1 VTTDPGRLRYLAN
14 AVSTA
19 TPAQRIVMLYD
30 RLGLDIERAAS
41 GDADGGASPHIRHA
55 QQIVAELL
63 SSLDTSVWKGAANL
77 TAIYGFL
84 LSELIACNTEPD
96 PDRLRVLGDVV
107 SRLRSSWHEAAQQLA
122 GGSRPTQP
130 AASVTAGAWVG

>member
-1 VTTDPGRLRYLAN
+1 VSTDAGRLRYLAN

-41 GDADGGASPHIRHA
+41 VEMGGEASPHVRHA

-63 SSLDTSVWKGAANL
+63 SSLDSSVWAGADDLA
-77 TAIYGFL
+77 AIYGYL
-84 LSELIACNTEPD
+84 LTELIGCNTEPD
-96 PDRLRVLGDVV
+96 PERLRSVGAIVAD
-107 SRLRSSWHEAAQQLA
+107 LRSSWHEAGQQIA
-122 GGSRPTQP
+122 SGPARP
-130 AASVTAGAWVG
+130 ASLSAFGAWVG

>member
-1 VTTDPGRLRYLAN
+1 MTTDAGRLRYLAN

-41 GDADGGASPHIRHA
+41 TEASSEASPHIRHA

-63 SSLDTSVWKGAANL
+63 SSLDASVWAGADDLA
-77 TAIYGFL
+77 AIYGYL
-84 LSELIACNTEPD
+84 LTELIGCNSQPD
-96 PDRLRVLGDVV
+96 PDRLRSVGVIVAD
-107 SRLRSSWHEAAQQLA
+107 LRSSWHEAGQQISSA
-122 GGSRPTQP
+122 PSRPT
-130 AASVTAGAWVG
+130 SLSTVGAWVG